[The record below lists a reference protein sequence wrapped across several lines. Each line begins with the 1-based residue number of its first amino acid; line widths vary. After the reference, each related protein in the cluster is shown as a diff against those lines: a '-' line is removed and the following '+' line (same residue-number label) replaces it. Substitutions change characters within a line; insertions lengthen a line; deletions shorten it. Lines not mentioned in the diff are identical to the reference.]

1 MRPKGFSAG
10 VVLVRLVG
18 NERGYYVLLR
28 AYTYWAFPKG
38 LYRAKA
44 RRARRELE
52 AETGIKDIDF
62 A

>member
-1 MRPKGFSAG
+1 MRPKGSSAG

-18 NERGYYVLLR
+18 NERGYYLLLR
-28 AYTYWAFPKG
+28 AYRDFPKG

>member
-18 NERGYYVLLR
+18 NERGYYLLLR
-28 AYTYWAFPKG
+28 LTPTETFPKAFTG
-38 LYRAKA
+38 
-44 RRARRELE
+44 RRPAAARRELE